1 MRSIR
6 SIVAAGAAAAAAAA
20 LTLGVSPAMAE
31 PPTNDPATAADFGAG
46 WLSREVNGE
55 GFVPTATDAST
66 PDYTNTANAVLAF
79 AAAGV
84 AGNQAEAALDYL
96 EAHVD
101 EAVQVEGTDA
111 PGPLATLILAADA
124 LGRDARSFG
133 GHDLV
138 QRLLATQQTEGND
151 AGLFGSQDPTF
162 DGAFRQGLALTALA
176 AVDVQNDAAQGW
188 LVAQQCAD
196 GGWTAY
202 RADTNVPCPPP
213 SPSTFTGPDS
223 NSTAVALNG
232 LEAVGVEP
240 AEDAVAFLESTQG
253 SDGGWAYVP
262 ATDQQ
267 SDPNS
272 TALVIQALLAAG
284 VDPGGDSRFDQ
295 SGGDPMTRLLS
306 FQLGCE
312 AGADAGAFFFPSAG
326 SEPTANVL
334 ATVQAAPAA
343 AGEPFPLDSAQLS
356 DEQPSVPC
364 AVAAPAATTTTTI
377 ASASPTAQGD
387 DVARDTLPATGPQQS
402 TSGDLVGA
410 AVVLLLAG
418 LFISAVVRPA
428 RRP

>member
-1 MRSIR
+1 MRSLR

-31 PPTNDPATAADFGAG
+31 PPTSDPATAADLGAG
-46 WLSREVNGE
+46 WLSRELSGE
-55 GFVPTATDAST
+55 GFVPTATDASK

-162 DGAFRQGLALTALA
+162 DGAYRQGLALTALA
-176 AVDVQNDAAQGW
+176 AVGVQNDAAQQW

-223 NSTAVALNG
+223 NSTAVALSG
-232 LEAVGVEP
+232 LEAAGVEP

-253 SDGGWAYVP
+253 SDGGWAYIP

-295 SGGDPMTRLLS
+295 SGGDPITRLLS

-312 AGADAGAFFFPSAG
+312 AAEDAGAFFFPISG
-326 SEPTANVL
+326 SDPAPNVL
-334 ATVQAAPAA
+334 ATVQAVPAA
-343 AGEPFPLDSAQLS
+343 AGEAFPLDNPQIAS
-356 DEQPSVPC
+356 DQPSVPC
-364 AVAAPAATTTTTI
+364 RAPGPHAEPRSPVPSAPATE
-377 ASASPTAQGD
+377 GD
-387 DVARDTLPATGPQQS
+387 NVARDTLPATGPQQS

-418 LFISAVVRPA
+418 LFVSAVVRPA